1 MVAVIFVIPTDTPF
15 VKPVEEMVAAAELE
29 LVHVIWELMSFVDPS
44 EQFPV
49 AVNCWVE
56 PIVKLGGGFGA
67 IVMEDNVTVVVVV
80 VVVVVVIGATTVR
93 LTDGLVTPERVAV
106 ISALPAVM
114 PVAKPAADIVDIPG
128 ESLSQVT

>member
-1 MVAVIFVIPTDTPF
+1 
-15 VKPVEEMVAAAELE
+15 
-29 LVHVIWELMSFVDPS
+29 
-44 EQFPV
+44 
-49 AVNCWVE
+49 
-56 PIVKLGGGFGA
+56 
-67 IVMEDNVTVVVVV
+67 MEDNVTVVVVV

-128 ESLSQVT
+128 ESLAQVT

>member
-1 MVAVIFVIPTDTPF
+1 
-15 VKPVEEMVAAAELE
+15 
-29 LVHVIWELMSFVDPS
+29 
-44 EQFPV
+44 V

-56 PIVKLGGGFGA
+56 PIVKLGGRFGA

-80 VVVVVVIGATTVR
+80 VVVIGATTVR
-93 LTDGLVTPERVAV
+93 LTNELVIPEKVAV

-128 ESLSQVT
+128 ESLAQVT